1 MFIKVWFCL
10 RDSGNKTTFY
20 NVGLKNK
27 YIYIFVL
34 SSNKSI
40 IIINDDSEKRLQRQP
55 QEGSNARQRCQLL
68 KFKSWI
74 RKEHKTTTDM
84 TLVPINLPKSKVK
97 DYQCYRAMDARIPLD
112 KTGRQSRT
120 SIFTYAPRNTR
131 KRASAVFTTIF
142 NGFRS
147 SSIVTN
153 RVSVA
158 WTSCEFNLTVDKRVT
173 QQHRGSAESKDKT
186 NQTHVR
192 AIGSRGRRRGG
203 GGATAPT
210 PVLID
215 RCVFS

>member
-1 MFIKVWFCL
+1 MTLPLFIKVWFCL

-40 IIINDDSEKRLQRQP
+40 IIINDDSKNDLRRLQRQP

-97 DYQCYRAMDARIPLD
+97 DDQCYRAMDARIPLD

-147 SSIVTN
+147 SLVSWRIACPWLELRVNSI
-153 RVSVA
+153 
-158 WTSCEFNLTVDKRVT
+158 
-173 QQHRGSAESKDKT
+173 
-186 NQTHVR
+186 
-192 AIGSRGRRRGG
+192 
-203 GGATAPT
+203 
-210 PVLID
+210 
-215 RCVFS
+215 